1 MQTHPLLVKIFDEEK
16 NYLGKGT
23 LNKITGNTIVVKGNH
38 LPTIPSKTIIFIN
51 IYNELT
57 GISVY
62 ECSVNIAADM
72 QLTVNIVKQH
82 RTIERRKALK
92 IRTDFDVELR
102 LIMRENKIVQT
113 TEPVKIKI
121 LNLSIGGLLFTSSTE
136 FSIGD
141 TIVFSF
147 DYYKDNPI
155 ILDAKI
161 VRIDPSSDE
170 FNYNNYGCVFNDM
183 SRSDE
188 NIICKYL
195 YERQL
200 QVYKKNT
207 N

>member
-1 MQTHPLLVKIFDEEK
+1 MQAQPLLVKIFDEEK

-23 LNKITGNTIVVKGNH
+23 LNKISGNLIVVKGNH
-38 LPTIPSKTIIFIN
+38 IPTMPSKTAIFLN

-62 ECSVNIAADM
+62 ECSVSIAADM
-72 QLTVNIVKQH
+72 QLSAKIVKQH
-82 RTIERRKALK
+82 RTIERRRALK
-92 IRTDFDVELR
+92 IRTDFDVDLR

-136 FSIGD
+136 FFIGD

-147 DYYKDNPI
+147 DYYKDSPI
-155 ILDAKI
+155 ILDARI
-161 VRIDPSSDE
+161 VRIDPTNDE
-170 FNYNNYGCVFNDM
+170 FSYNNYGCMFNDI

-200 QVYKKNT
+200 QVYKKN
-207 N
+207 NN